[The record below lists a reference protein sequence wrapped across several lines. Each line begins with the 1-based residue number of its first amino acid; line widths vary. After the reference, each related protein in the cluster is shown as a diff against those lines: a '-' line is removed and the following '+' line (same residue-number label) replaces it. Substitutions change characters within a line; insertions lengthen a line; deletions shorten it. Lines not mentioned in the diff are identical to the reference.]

1 MKATSTFNMSKETKR
16 VLATLD
22 GQHKADYKSLMINQ
36 PLSEP
41 NEKALNNQE
50 VQVKNNGS

>member
-22 GQHKADYKSLMINQ
+22 GQNKADYKNLMI
-36 PLSEP
+36 
-41 NEKALNNQE
+41 KAQLAHEQAKRE
-50 VQVKNNGS
+50 TFKQSRSSGEE